1 VKFLRAWVDSFW
13 KSGKNGVAPAV
24 LAMGTEMNTQRTTRG
39 GRGFTRIELVV
50 VICVLALV
58 AALLLPALAAA
69 KRKSSRINCVNDLKQ
84 DCLAFK
90 MWAGDNGDKYPMQIS
105 GTSGSAMELAFAG
118 DVAGI
123 FRVMSNEL
131 STPKILVCPEDTSRH
146 YATNF
151 TTDLNH
157 QTISY
162 FVGFDAEEKYPQ
174 MILAGDDN
182 LAVNGVRVRPGIL
195 NLWTNAS
202 VGWTKE
208 RTGKF
213 HGPGNIVLVDGSA
226 QQTTASTF
234 QSALTNTGFA
244 TNRLVIP

>member
-1 VKFLRAWVDSFW
+1 
-13 KSGKNGVAPAV
+13 
-24 LAMGTEMNTQRTTRG
+24 MRG
-39 GRGFTRIELVV
+39 GEGFTSVELLV
-50 VICVLALV
+50 VICVVAAV

-69 KRKSSRINCVNDLKQ
+69 KRKSSRINCVNNLKQ

-90 MWAGDNGDKYPMQIS
+90 MWAGDNSDKYPTQVS
-105 GTSGSAMELAFAG
+105 VTNGGAMELAFAG

-131 STPKILVCPEDTSRH
+131 DTPKILICWEDTSRH

-162 FVGFDAEEKYPQ
+162 FVGLDAAESYPQ
-174 MILAGDDN
+174 MILLGDDN
-182 LAVNGVRVRPGIL
+182 LAVNGVPVRPGIL

-202 VGWTKE
+202 IGWTAE

-213 HGPGNIVLVDGSA
+213 HGAGNVAFTDGSVQEMSSSYNLA
-226 QQTTASTF
+226 TV
-234 QSALTNTGFA
+234 GM

>member
-1 VKFLRAWVDSFW
+1 MK
-13 KSGKNGVAPAV
+13 
-24 LAMGTEMNTQRTTRG
+24 TQWTMRG
-39 GRGFTRIELVV
+39 GEGFTSVELLV
-50 VICVLALV
+50 VICVLAAV

-69 KRKSSRINCVNDLKQ
+69 KRKTSRVGCINNLEQ

-90 MWAGDNGDKYPMQIS
+90 MWSGDNSDKYPTQVS
-105 GTSGSAMELAFAG
+105 VTNGGAMELAFAG

-131 STPKILVCPEDTSRH
+131 DTPKILICWEDTSRH

-162 FVGFDAEEKYPQ
+162 FVGLDAAESYPQ
-174 MILAGDDN
+174 MILLGDDN
-182 LAVNGVRVRPGIL
+182 LAVNGVRVRPGML

-202 VGWTKE
+202 VGWTNE
-208 RTGKF
+208 R
-213 HGPGNIVLVDGSA
+213 HGSAGNIGLTDGSVA
-226 QQTTASTF
+226 QMTGSTLTTA
-234 QSALTNTGFA
+234 LVNTGIA

>member
-1 VKFLRAWVDSFW
+1 M
-13 KSGKNGVAPAV
+13 
-24 LAMGTEMNTQRTTRG
+24 LAMGTEMKTQRTTRG
-39 GRGFTRIELVV
+39 NRAMTLIELLV
-50 VICVLALV
+50 VICILVLA
-58 AALLLPALAAA
+58 AALLLSALAAA
-69 KRKSSRINCVNDLKQ
+69 KRKASRINCLNDLKQ

-90 MWAGDNGDKYPMQIS
+90 MWAGDNDDKYPTQVS
-105 GTSGSAMELAFAG
+105 VTNGGAMELAVAG

-131 STPKILVCPEDTSRH
+131 STPKILVCPDDTSRH

-162 FVGFDAEEKYPQ
+162 FVSLDAEEKYPQ
-174 MILAGDDN
+174 MILSGDDN
-182 LAVNGVRVRPGIL
+182 LTVNGVRVRPGIL

-213 HGPGNIVLVDGSA
+213 HGPGNIVLVDGSV
-226 QQTTASTF
+226 QQTTASTL
-234 QSALTNTGFA
+234 QSALANTGFA
-244 TNRLVIP
+244 TNRFVIP